1 MPYPEPG
8 HTAFPSGRKDYHR
21 NVFFCKG
28 VGWYNYVSNTRY
40 SIGKGGTMIARY
52 TRPEMGK
59 LWDLENKYRKWLDVE
74 IAACEAWAELG
85 EIPRDALSSIK
96 KKAMFNVNKIDEIE
110 KVVKH
115 DVIAFLTSV
124 AQSLGPESRFIHKG
138 LTSSD
143 ILDTALALLM
153 REAANVIIQDIIEL
167 MDVLKKQAY
176 KYKETLMIGR
186 SHGVHAEPMTFGI
199 KFALWYEDMKRNLYR
214 VKRAREAISVGKL
227 SGAVGTFSNVPPAVE
242 EKVCK
247 KLGLKPEPVATQVVQ
262 RDRHAE
268 YLLAFALVAAS
279 VEKIAL
285 EIRHLQRTEVLEA
298 EEPFMAGQKGS
309 SAMPHKRNP
318 IGCENLSGLA
328 RLVRSNALAA
338 LENVALWHERDIS
351 HSSVERVIIPDSSIL
366 TDYMLNRMKAIIDK
380 LHVYPKRMKEN
391 MAMSFG
397 LFNSQRVMLAL
408 IDKGLDRDYAYDIV
422 QRNAM
427 KSWKTGSQFRKLLS
441 RDADIKRYLT
451 AKDIDAIFDLKYY
464 LKNTDYIFKRV
475 FGQKR

>member
-1 MPYPEPG
+1 
-8 HTAFPSGRKDYHR
+8 
-21 NVFFCKG
+21 
-28 VGWYNYVSNTRY
+28 
-40 SIGKGGTMIARY
+40 MIARY
-52 TRPEMGK
+52 TRPEMGR
-59 LWDLENKYRKWLDVE
+59 LWELENKYRKWLDVE

-85 EIPRDALSSIK
+85 EIPRDAVSAIR
-96 KKAMFNVNKIDEIE
+96 KKAKFDAHSIDEIE

-153 REAANVIIQDIIEL
+153 REAADMIMQDIIEL
-167 MDVLKKQAY
+167 MEVLKIQAY

-186 SHGVHAEPMTFGI
+186 SHGIHAEPMTFGL
-199 KFALWYEDMKRNLYR
+199 KFALWHEDMKRNLSR
-214 VKRAREAISVGKL
+214 ITKARETISVGKL
-227 SGAVGTFSNVPPAVE
+227 SGAVGTFSNIPPAVE

-268 YLLAFALVAAS
+268 YLLALALIAAS

-328 RLVRSNALAA
+328 RLVRANALAA
-338 LENVALWHERDIS
+338 VENIALWHERDIS

-366 TDYMLNRMKAIIDK
+366 TDYMLNRIKGILDK

-391 MAMSFG
+391 MARSYG

-408 IDKGLDRDYAYDIV
+408 VDKGLSRDDAYDIV

-427 KSWKTGSQFRKLLS
+427 KSWKTGSQFRQLIS
-441 RDADIKRYLT
+441 RDAAVKRYLT
-451 AKDIDAIFDLKYY
+451 AREIGDIFDMNYY
-464 LKNTDYIFKRV
+464 LKNVDHIFGRV
-475 FGQKR
+475 FGKGR